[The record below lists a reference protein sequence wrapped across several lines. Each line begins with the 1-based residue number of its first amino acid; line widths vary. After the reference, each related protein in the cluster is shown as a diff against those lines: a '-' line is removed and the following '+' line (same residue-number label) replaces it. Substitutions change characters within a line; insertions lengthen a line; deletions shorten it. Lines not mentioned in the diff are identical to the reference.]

1 MIHAFEEERRPVRGG
16 LRWVAAVLLLAGCL
30 LAGCTGDGA
39 PDGNGEATGG
49 PGPPQI
55 REERPVPSTRPETP
69 EVPSP
74 DAEPAPAEPAS
85 AESVSEEPPADAPDG
100 ESEG

>member
-1 MIHAFEEERRPVRGG
+1 MGEDTVIHAFEEERRPVRSG
-16 LRWVAAVLLLAGCL
+16 LRWVAAVLLLAGCP
-30 LAGCTGDGA
+30 GDGA
-39 PDGNGEATGG
+39 PAGNGEATGG

-55 REERPVPSTRPETP
+55 REERPVPSTRTEAPESA
-69 EVPSP
+69 SP
-74 DAEPAPAEPAS
+74 DAEPAS